1 LTITEFL
8 LARITED
15 EAVARTATDDRFSWA
30 SVDYNSSE
38 CETHG
43 TRHDPARILAE
54 CAAKR
59 AIIHAHQI
67 LIYDG
72 IRGEVAE
79 CIRECPGSPCE
90 TLQALAT
97 VYATHEDYHPEW
109 AL

>member
-43 TRHDPARILAE
+43 TRHNPARTLAE

-59 AIIHAHQI
+59 ALVERYWQEDIHSVSEAEEQCGDCLVMYI
-67 LIYDG
+67 LAAVHADH
-72 IRGEVAE
+72 
-79 CIRECPGSPCE
+79 P
-90 TLQALAT
+90 
-97 VYATHEDYHPEW
+97 DYHPEW